1 MCNRAIELQRLPGV
15 EKVLH
20 SLEVSSYSSG
30 PVLEGYFEAYFG
42 DGGGVAWLIDVRW
55 NQDSWTIEAT
65 LNRFNSEP
73 QETLLELPVENPKEF
88 GDFVSAFRR
97 MVPELL
103 ALNIP
108 ESESDPWSGWPGRE
122 IQ

>member
-1 MCNRAIELQRLPGV
+1 
-15 EKVLH
+15 
-20 SLEVSSYSSG
+20 
-30 PVLEGYFEAYFG
+30 VLEGYFEAYFG